1 MHLIFALL
9 LSVLLGFAPITATA
23 DDFGPRFDNKAP
35 KGLGDYTAP
44 EHEISDVAMDDVAKD
59 LQDIMPA
66 AGEEMEETPAEIQV
80 EDKDE
85 ATAH

>member
-1 MHLIFALL
+1 MHFIFALV

-23 DDFGPRFDNKAP
+23 DDFGTRFNNKAP

-44 EHEISDVAMDDVAKD
+44 EHEISDVAMDEAAKD

-66 AGEEMEETPAEIQV
+66 SGEETEETPAEIQA
-80 EDKDE
+80 EDKDK
-85 ATAH
+85 AAAH